1 MKGWT
6 GKILRVNLKNNKCT
20 VEELNEDI
28 AKKYIGGRGIGSK
41 MLLDEIDPKVDP
53 LSPENKMF
61 ILTGPLT
68 GTGSPCGA
76 RFMVITKSPQ
86 TGTIACSNSGGY
98 WGPELKAAG
107 YDGIIL
113 EGKADKP
120 KYLWINND
128 KIELRDAGDLW
139 GMDTHETTRQVK
151 AKTDARAKV
160 ACIGP
165 AGEKL
170 VLMAAIMN
178 DLNRSAARSGV
189 GAVMGSKN
197 LKAIAVRGTK
207 GFSVADG
214 FRDVNVEISNLFKGD
229 VAKGY
234 GYFGTSM
241 AVDYCN
247 AVGIFPT
254 NNYREGVF
262 AGAPNINGQ
271 AIRDKILVRKR
282 SCHGCVLGCARVTMV
297 KEQGFEGSGEG
308 PEYETIYAFGSTCKI
323 DNINAVAK
331 ANYICNELG
340 MDSISVGV
348 TIATAMELYELGLI
362 KEKDVGMELKF
373 GDAKA
378 MVELTRKTGLRE
390 GFGDLLALGS
400 YRLAEKY
407 GRPELSMT
415 SKKMEISAYDPRGSK
430 GMALTYSTNP
440 RGGDHTRGATAFCEI
455 FGIPKKVKSK
465 IIEGKAELAME
476 LQNLNAA
483 IDSTGVCMFATVV
496 VQHEPFVKLLSA
508 ATGLNFTMDD
518 YVKAGERVWNV
529 ERLFNVKAGF
539 SRKDDSLPP
548 RILREPLSDGP
559 AKGETVDLETMLDQ
573 YYKLRGWD
581 NNGIP
586 TEEKL
591 KGLGIK

>member
-6 GKILRVNLKNNKCT
+6 GKILRINLTEGAHK
-20 VEELNEDI
+20 VEDLDKEL

-41 MLLDEIDPKVDP
+41 MLLDEVDPKVDP
-53 LSPENKMF
+53 FSPENKMF
-61 ILTGPLT
+61 IFTGPLT
-68 GTGSPCGA
+68 GTGAPCAA
-76 RFMVITKSPQ
+76 RFMVVTKSPQ

-107 YDGIIL
+107 YDGIII
-113 EGKADKP
+113 EGKAEKP
-120 KYLWINND
+120 TYIWIQND
-128 KIELRDAGDLW
+128 KVELRDAGEIW
-139 GMDTHETTRQVK
+139 GQDTHKTTRLVRE
-151 AKTDARAKV
+151 KTDPRAKV

-170 VLMAAIMN
+170 VLMSAIIN
-178 DLNRSAARSGV
+178 DTNRSAARSGV

-197 LKAIAVRGTK
+197 LKAIAVHGTK
-207 GFSVADG
+207 GFSAAEG
-214 FRDVNVEISNLFKGD
+214 FREASLEMAALFKGD

-262 AGAPNINGQ
+262 EGANNINGQ
-271 AIRDKILVRKR
+271 AIRDKILVRKK
-282 SCHGCVLGCARVTMV
+282 SCHGCVLGCGRVSRVT
-297 KEQGFEGSGEG
+297 EEGFEGYGEG
-308 PEYETIYAFGSTCKI
+308 PEYETIYAFGSACNI
-323 DNINAVAK
+323 DNINAIAK
-331 ANYICNELG
+331 ANFICNELG

-348 TIATAMELYELGLI
+348 TIATAMELYEKGKLT
-362 KEKDVGMELKF
+362 KNDVGMELKF

-390 GFGDLLALGS
+390 GFGDELALGS

-407 GRPELSMT
+407 GVPEISMT

-440 RGGDHTRGATAFCEI
+440 RGGDHTRGATVFAEV

-465 IIEGKAELAME
+465 TEEGKGELARDF
-476 LQNLNAA
+476 QNLNAA
-483 IDSTGVCMFATVV
+483 IDATGACMFATVV
-496 VQHEPFVKLLSA
+496 VQHEPFAKILSA
-508 ATGLNFTMDD
+508 ATGENFSYED
-518 YVKAGERVWNV
+518 YVKAGERIWNV
-529 ERLFNVKAGF
+529 ERLFNVQAGF
-539 SRKDDSLPP
+539 TRKDDSLPP
-548 RILREPLSDGP
+548 RVISEPLPSGP
-559 AKGETVDLETMLDQ
+559 SAGLTVDFEKMLND
-573 YYKLRGWD
+573 YYAARGWD
-581 NNGIP
+581 ENGVP
-586 TEEKL
+586 TKEKL
-591 KGLGIK
+591 AELGIE

>member
-6 GKILRVNLKNNKCT
+6 GKILRINLTDGSNK
-20 VEELNEDI
+20 VEDLDKGL

-41 MLLDEIDPKVDP
+41 MLLDEVDPTIDP
-53 LSPENKMF
+53 LSPDNKMF
-61 ILTGPLT
+61 IFTGPLT
-68 GTGSPCGA
+68 GTGAPCAG
-76 RFMVITKSPQ
+76 RYMVITKSPQ
-86 TGTIACSNSGGY
+86 TGSIACSNSGGY

-113 EGKADKP
+113 EGKAEKP
-120 KYLWINND
+120 TYIWIEND
-128 KIELRDAGDLW
+128 KVELRDAGDIW
-139 GMDTHETTRQVK
+139 GQDTHETTRSVK
-151 AKTDARAKV
+151 AKTDHRAKV
-160 ACIGP
+160 SCIGP

-170 VLMAAIMN
+170 VLMAAIIN
-178 DLNRSAARSGV
+178 DTNRSAARSGV

-214 FRDVNVEISNLFKGD
+214 FRDASLEMTGLFNTD

-247 AVGIFPT
+247 AVGIFPA

-262 AGAPNINGQ
+262 KAAPNINGQ

-282 SCHGCVLGCARVTMV
+282 SCHGCVLGCGRVSRVT
-297 KEQGFEGSGEG
+297 EEGFEGYGEG
-308 PEYETIYAFGSTCKI
+308 PEYETIYAFGSTCNI
-323 DNINAVAK
+323 DNINAIAK
-331 ANYICNELG
+331 ANFICNELG

-348 TIATAMELYELGLI
+348 TIATAMELYEKGLI
-362 KEKDVGMELKF
+362 TKEDVGMELKF

-378 MVELTRKTGLRE
+378 MVELTRQTGLRE

-407 GRPELSMT
+407 GVPEISMT
-415 SKKMEISAYDPRGSK
+415 SKKMEISAYDPKGSK

-440 RGGDHTRGATAFCEI
+440 RGGDHTRGATVFAEV

-465 IIEGKAELAME
+465 IEDGKGELARDC
-476 LQNLNAA
+476 QNLNAA
-483 IDSTGVCMFATVV
+483 IDATGACMFATAV
-496 VQHEPFVKLLSA
+496 VQHEPFAKILSA
-508 ATGLNFTMDD
+508 ATGEDFSYED
-518 YVKAGERVWNV
+518 YVKIGERIWNI
-529 ERLFNVKAGF
+529 ERIFNNKAGF
-539 SRKDDSLPP
+539 GRKDDSLPP
-548 RILREPLSDGP
+548 RVISEPHTEGP
-559 AKGETVDLETMLDQ
+559 SAGLTVDFERMLND
-573 YYKLRGWD
+573 YYSARGWD
-581 NNGIP
+581 ENGVP
-586 TEEKL
+586 TKEKL
-591 KGLGIK
+591 AELGI

>member
-1 MKGWT
+1 
-6 GKILRVNLKNNKCT
+6 
-20 VEELNEDI
+20 
-28 AKKYIGGRGIGSK
+28 
-41 MLLDEIDPKVDP
+41 
-53 LSPENKMF
+53 
-61 ILTGPLT
+61 
-68 GTGSPCGA
+68 
-76 RFMVITKSPQ
+76 
-86 TGTIACSNSGGY
+86 
-98 WGPELKAAG
+98 
-107 YDGIIL
+107 
-113 EGKADKP
+113 
-120 KYLWINND
+120 
-128 KIELRDAGDLW
+128 
-139 GMDTHETTRQVK
+139 MDTHETTRQVK
-151 AKTDARAKV
+151 AKTDVRAKV

-214 FRDVNVEISNLFKGD
+214 FRDVNLEISNLFKGD
-229 VAKGY
+229 VSKGY

-247 AVGIFPT
+247 AVGILPT

-282 SCHGCVLGCARVTMV
+282 SCHGCVLGCARVTRV
-297 KEQGFEGSGEG
+297 TEAGFEGSGEG

-323 DNINAVAK
+323 DNINAIAK

-362 KEKDVGMELKF
+362 NEKDVGMELKF

-407 GRPELSMT
+407 GRSELSMT
-415 SKKMEISAYDPRGSK
+415 SKKMEISAYDPRGAK

-483 IDSTGVCMFATVV
+483 IDSVGACMFATVV

-529 ERLFNVKAGF
+529 ERLFNTKAGF

-548 RILREPLSDGP
+548 RILKEPLSDGP
-559 AKGETVDLETMLDQ
+559 AKGETVDLEKMLNE

-591 KGLGIK
+591 KELGIK